1 MEKWANS
8 AAQVRLSDQRKTQ
21 LGSFWAFRRA
31 RSGQF
36 ITGLYIGP
44 VLIGPFRF
52 CLTKSDGVG
61 CSYGMLVL
69 TQRKERYV
77 AKKKYNHGVFF
88 QNKED

>member
-1 MEKWANS
+1 MISGKPNLDRFGTFGEP
-8 AAQVRLSDQRKTQ
+8 
-21 LGSFWAFRRA
+21 

-36 ITGLYIGP
+36 TTGLYIGP